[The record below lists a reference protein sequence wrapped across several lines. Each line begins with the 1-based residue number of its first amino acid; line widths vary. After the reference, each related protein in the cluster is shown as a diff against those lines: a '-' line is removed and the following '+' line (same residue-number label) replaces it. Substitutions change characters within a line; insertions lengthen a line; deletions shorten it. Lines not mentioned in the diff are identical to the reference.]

1 MQPICNFYS
10 VKRCCLKI
18 KHRVKD
24 FDHMSPGSRRLTCSK
39 LTMETPIIVNV
50 KHFFV
55 SFSCAS
61 IVDFEQVNVRAR

>member
-1 MQPICNFYS
+1 M
-10 VKRCCLKI
+10 

-39 LTMETPIIVNV
+39 LTMETLIIVNV
-50 KHFFV
+50 KHFFI